1 VKISFVASRR
11 IGIKKIKQTPKEQE
25 DEMRGLDHI
34 KDGE

>member
-11 IGIKKIKQTPKEQE
+11 IGIKKIKQTPKEQ